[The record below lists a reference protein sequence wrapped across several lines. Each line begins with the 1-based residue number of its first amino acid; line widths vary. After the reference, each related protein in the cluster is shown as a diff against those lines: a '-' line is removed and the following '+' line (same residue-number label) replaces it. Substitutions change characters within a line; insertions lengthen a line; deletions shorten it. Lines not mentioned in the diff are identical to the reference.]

1 MMCID
6 QVLTVPC
13 HQDAPTEPTELT
25 IPPIRVLYAD
35 NCGAELAAELQ
46 LADQQS
52 CLGWG
57 DVVATL
63 EEVMR

>member
-1 MMCID
+1 M
-6 QVLTVPC
+6 LTVAVPC
-13 HQDAPTEPTELT
+13 HQDTPTEPT

-35 NCGAELAAELQ
+35 DCGAELPAELQ
-46 LADQQS
+46 LADTQS

>member
-1 MMCID
+1 MWCID

-13 HQDAPTEPTELT
+13 HQDTPTEPTIT

-35 NCGAELAAELQ
+35 DCGAELAAELQ
-46 LADQQS
+46 MADQQS

>member
-1 MMCID
+1 MWCID

-13 HQDAPTEPTELT
+13 HQDAPTEPTIT
-25 IPPIRVLYAD
+25 IPPIRVLYSD
-35 NCGAELAAELQ
+35 DCGAELAAELQ

>member
-13 HQDAPTEPTELT
+13 HQDAPTEPT
-25 IPPIRVLYAD
+25 IPPIRVLYSD
-35 NCGAELAAELQ
+35 ECGAELAAELQ

>member
-13 HQDAPTEPTELT
+13 HQDAPTEPT

-35 NCGAELAAELQ
+35 DCWAELAAELQ